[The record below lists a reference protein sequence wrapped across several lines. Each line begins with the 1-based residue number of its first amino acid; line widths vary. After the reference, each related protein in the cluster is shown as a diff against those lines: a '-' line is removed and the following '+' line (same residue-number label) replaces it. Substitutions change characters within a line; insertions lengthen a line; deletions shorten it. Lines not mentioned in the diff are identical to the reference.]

1 MTNFSDIASNYERNS
16 LVQRSASDRLFD
28 LIQIKE
34 NEDVLDLGCGTGN
47 LAKKIREMTSGKV
60 LGMDASAGMINEAK
74 KKYSSFDISFAVY
87 SADHVPYEDSFD
99 VIFCNSTF
107 QWFKNPDSVLGA
119 CLRILRHNGRM
130 GIQAPARKVYS
141 PNFIEAIESVQL
153 DFRLKDQ
160 FSSFEIP
167 WFFLDT
173 AEEYKLVFEHVG
185 FDVLYAHIDRIVN
198 SYSPEEVFAIFD
210 SGAAAGY
217 LNQEFYR
224 THISNEYV
232 TAFKEVVRNVLTNQ
246 ANADGYV
253 DLTFFRVYL
262 LARKP

>member
-1 MTNFSDIASNYERNS
+1 MTNFSEIASNYERNS
-16 LVQRSASDRLFD
+16 LVQRSASDQLFD

-47 LAKKIREMTSGKV
+47 LTKKIREMTSGRV
-60 LGMDASAGMINEAK
+60 LGMDASEGMINEARRN
-74 KKYSSFDISFAVY
+74 YSSLDISFAVY
-87 SADHVPYEDSFD
+87 PADQLTYEDSFD

-107 QWFKNPDSVLGA
+107 QWFKNPESILKA
-119 CLRILRHNGRM
+119 CLKTLRHNGRM

-141 PNFIEAIESVQL
+141 PNFIEAVESVRV
-153 DFRLKDQ
+153 DSRLRDQ
-160 FSSFEIP
+160 FASFEMP
-167 WFFLDT
+167 WLFLDT
-173 AEEYKLVFEHVG
+173 AEEYKLVFQNAG
-185 FDVLYAHIDRIVN
+185 FDVLYARIDRIVN
-198 SYSPEEVFAIFD
+198 SYSSEEVFAIFD

-217 LNQEFYR
+217 LNQDFYR
-224 THISNEYV
+224 NPISDEYV
-232 TAFKEVVRNVLTNQ
+232 TAFKEVVRNAFINQ